1 MGLKALIDEAEVIAD
16 AERGSGGGGFVTNGC
31 SRYFSKGLQGD
42 KCALGAAEAKAAR
55 PHLLHSLL
63 GLLAGLFFA
72 SREKYYR
79 YYNFF

>member
-1 MGLKALIDEAEVIAD
+1 MRVQLLLMLREDP
-16 AERGSGGGGFVTNGC
+16 GGPVVTNGR
-31 SRYFSKGLQGD
+31 SRYFSKDLQGD

-63 GLLAGLFFA
+63 GLLAGLFFV

-79 YYNFF
+79 Y